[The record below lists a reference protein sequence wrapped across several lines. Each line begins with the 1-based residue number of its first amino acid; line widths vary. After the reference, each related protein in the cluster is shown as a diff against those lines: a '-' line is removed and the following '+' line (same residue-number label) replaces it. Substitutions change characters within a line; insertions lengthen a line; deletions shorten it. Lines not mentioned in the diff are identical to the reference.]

1 MFKDEHKGTKNMKG
15 EEKMEFSFI
24 EKKNEY
30 PDPLPGKFIDKYF
43 PWLNPKRMAN
53 LRSLGRGPHYFKHGR
68 AVLYPRDEFLRWLDE
83 SISAPG
89 SRRKDKA
96 TPKEEKKPEKQ
107 QVVTPRRGRKTKQQ
121 EVRERR
127 GLA

>member
-1 MFKDEHKGTKNMKG
+1 MNTREPKTLKER
-15 EEKMEFSFI
+15 EMEFSFM

-30 PDPLPGKFIDKYF
+30 PDPLPGASIDKYF
-43 PWLNPKRMAN
+43 PWINPKRLAN
-53 LRSLGRGPHYFKHGR
+53 MRSLGEGPHYFKHGR

-83 SISAPG
+83 SISSPG
-89 SRRKDKA
+89 SRKDKDKE
-96 TPKEEKKPEKQ
+96 TEEKKKTEK

>member
-1 MFKDEHKGTKNMKG
+1 MNTREPKTLKER
-15 EEKMEFSFI
+15 EMEFSFM

-30 PDPLPGKFIDKYF
+30 PDPLPGASIDKYF
-43 PWLNPKRMAN
+43 PWINPKRLAN
-53 LRSLGRGPHYFKHGR
+53 MRSLGEGPHYFKHGR

-96 TPKEEKKPEKQ
+96 TAEKKKSEK

>member
-1 MFKDEHKGTKNMKG
+1 
-15 EEKMEFSFI
+15 MEFSFM
-24 EKKNEY
+24 EKKNKY
-30 PDPLPGKFIDKYF
+30 PDPLPGASIDKYF
-43 PWLNPKRMAN
+43 PWINPKRLAN
-53 LRSLGRGPHYFKHGR
+53 MRSLGEGPHYFKHGR

-96 TPKEEKKPEKQ
+96 TAEKKKSEK

>member
-1 MFKDEHKGTKNMKG
+1 VFKDEHKGTKNTKG
-15 EEKMEFSFI
+15 EEKMEFSFM

-30 PDPLPGKFIDKYF
+30 PDPLPGANIDKYF
-43 PWLNPKRMAN
+43 PWINPKRLAN
-53 LRSLGRGPHYFKHGR
+53 MRSLGQGPHYFKHGR
-68 AVLYPRDEFLRWLDE
+68 SVLYPRDEFLKWLDK
-83 SISAPG
+83 SISSPG
-89 SRRKDKA
+89 SRKDKA
-96 TPKEEKKPEKQ
+96 TAEEKKPEKQ